1 VLAAKTQQA
10 TNKEGNPKKIG
21 QGVETIAGDDHGT
34 SPIMIDLHKLQLVSQ
49 AKMIE
54 KMITATVDIE
64 ATIGMS

>member
-1 VLAAKTQQA
+1 
-10 TNKEGNPKKIG
+10 
-21 QGVETIAGDDHGT
+21 VETIAGDDHGT